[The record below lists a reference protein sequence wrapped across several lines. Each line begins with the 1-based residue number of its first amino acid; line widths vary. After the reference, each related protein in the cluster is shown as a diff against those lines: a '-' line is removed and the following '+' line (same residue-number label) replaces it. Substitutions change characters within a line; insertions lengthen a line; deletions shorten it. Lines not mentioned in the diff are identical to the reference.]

1 MLIIACPCAVGLA
14 TPISMTVAM
23 GEGARA
29 GILFRNAEAIER
41 MRDIDTLVVDKTGTL
56 TLGRPALTE
65 LEVDGI
71 TRDEALALLAS
82 AEQPSEHPIAHAI
95 VQAAKEGGAA
105 IAPAAEFEVA

>member
-1 MLIIACPCAVGLA
+1 MGPPRFSGHGGAREHLPARNGAMGVLIIACPSPVGPA

-65 LEVDGI
+65 LETGGVSRED
-71 TRDEALALLAS
+71 ALRMLAS
-82 AEQPSEHPIAHAI
+82 A
-95 VQAAKEGGAA
+95 
-105 IAPAAEFEVA
+105 